1 MSLPLDLRFTDPAA
15 PLFIDIE
22 GDATET
28 LFVISTSQVQ
38 GAQNATQTNNGNSNP
53 NLKKRERE
61 QSLSQT
67 SRIKKPMKVVQPADS
82 EGLNVRSNSASRSG
96 SRVPGSMPP
105 PSIIPGTNFSQMPRS
120 QGHNYNNNTSS
131 KPERKNEPLFLPSS
145 QMSAAD
151 EELLRSTGLGIET
164 MDEQELADMLEGE
177 GEEVDFSHVSQPPKK
192 FKKLDK
198 NPFHDEMQV
207 DGPESFELVED
218 DILDE
223 TQSEDITRVSFLFNL
238 CAQSDVF
245 LKYLTIYSRSNLYL
259 KINKISLTH
268 AYTIK
273 SSIAANEQP

>member
-1 MSLPLDLRFTDPAA
+1 MTLPLDLRFTDPAA

-38 GAQNATQTNNGNSNP
+38 GAPTATQTNNGNPSSNP

-61 QSLSQT
+61 QSSSQT
-67 SRIKKPMKVVQPADS
+67 PRIKKSMKVVQPAGS
-82 EGLNVRSNSASRSG
+82 EGLDIRSNSTSRSE

-105 PSIIPGTNFSQMPRS
+105 PSIIPGINFSQMPRS
-120 QGHNYNNNTSS
+120 HGHNNNDTSS
-131 KPERKNEPLFLPSS
+131 KSKRKNEPLFLPSS

-151 EELLRSTGLGIET
+151 EELLRSTGLGIEN
-164 MDEQELADMLEGE
+164 MDAQELADMLEGE
-177 GEEVDFSHVSQPPKK
+177 GEEVDFSYVSQPPKN

-198 NPFHDEMQV
+198 NALHDEMQV

-223 TQSEDITRVSFLFNL
+223 TQSDEITRVSFYSICAHKAMTKVFN
-238 CAQSDVF
+238 
-245 LKYLTIYSRSNLYL
+245 IYTVVPTP
-259 KINKISLTH
+259 I
-268 AYTIK
+268 
-273 SSIAANEQP
+273 

>member
-1 MSLPLDLRFTDPAA
+1 MTLPLDLRFTDPAA

-38 GAQNATQTNNGNSNP
+38 GVPTATQTNNNGNSSFNP

-61 QSLSQT
+61 QSSSQT
-67 SRIKKPMKVVQPADS
+67 SRIKKSMKVVQPAGSQD
-82 EGLNVRSNSASRSG
+82 LNIRSSSTSRSG

-105 PSIIPGTNFSQMPRS
+105 PSIIPGINSSQMPRY
-120 QGHNYNNNTSS
+120 QGHNNNDSSSS
-131 KPERKNEPLFLPSS
+131 KSERNNEPLFLPSS

-151 EELLRSTGLGIET
+151 EELLRSTGLGIEN
-164 MDEQELADMLEGE
+164 MDAQELTDMLEGE
-177 GEEVDFSHVSQPPKK
+177 GEEVDFSYVSQPPKN

-198 NPFHDEMQV
+198 NVLHDEMQV

-223 TQSEDITRVSFLFNL
+223 TQSDDRTRVSFYSSVHTKRRLQVFNM
-238 CAQSDVF
+238 
-245 LKYLTIYSRSNLYL
+245 
-259 KINKISLTH
+259 
-268 AYTIK
+268 YTVVPTFI
-273 SSIAANEQP
+273 

>member
-38 GAQNATQTNNGNSNP
+38 GASTATQTNNNGNSSSIPNP
-53 NLKKRERE
+53 KKRERE
-61 QSLSQT
+61 QSSSQT
-67 SRIKKPMKVVQPADS
+67 SRINKSMKVVQPAGP
-82 EGLNVRSNSASRSG
+82 EALNIRSSSTSRSG

-105 PSIIPGTNFSQMPRS
+105 PSLIPGINSPQMPRS
-120 QGHNYNNNTSS
+120 QGHNHNDTSSS

-145 QMSAAD
+145 QTSAAD
-151 EELLRSTGLGIET
+151 EELLRSTGLGIEN

-177 GEEVDFSHVSQPPKK
+177 GEEVDFSYVSQPPKN

-198 NPFHDEMQV
+198 NVCHDEMQV

-218 DILDE
+218 DILDG
-223 TQSEDITRVSFLFNL
+223 TQSDDITRVSFY
-238 CAQSDVF
+238 CTT
-245 LKYLTIYSRSNLYL
+245 KR
-259 KINKISLTH
+259 
-268 AYTIK
+268 
-273 SSIAANEQP
+273 

>member
-28 LFVISTSQVQ
+28 LFVIATTQVR
-38 GAQNATQTNNGNSNP
+38 GAPTATQTNNNGNSSFNP

-61 QSLSQT
+61 QSSSQT
-67 SRIKKPMKVVQPADS
+67 SRIKKSMKVVQRAGSQD
-82 EGLNVRSNSASRSG
+82 LNIRSSSTSRSG

-105 PSIIPGTNFSQMPRS
+105 PSIIPGINSSQMARS
-120 QGHNYNNNTSS
+120 QGHNHDTSS
-131 KPERKNEPLFLPSS
+131 SKFERKNEPLFLPSS

-151 EELLRSTGLGIET
+151 EELLRSTGLGIEN
-164 MDEQELADMLEGE
+164 MDAQELADMLEGE
-177 GEEVDFSHVSQPPKK
+177 GEEVDFSYVSQPPKN

-198 NPFHDEMQV
+198 NVLHDEMQV

-223 TQSEDITRVSFLFNL
+223 TQSDDITRVSF
-238 CAQSDVF
+238 CSIPCIHKAM
-245 LKYLTIYSRSNLYL
+245 T
-259 KINKISLTH
+259 
-268 AYTIK
+268 K
-273 SSIAANEQP
+273 SI

>member
-15 PLFIDIE
+15 PLFIAIE

-38 GAQNATQTNNGNSNP
+38 GALTATQTNNGNSTSNL

-61 QSLSQT
+61 QSSSQT
-67 SRIKKPMKVVQPADS
+67 PRIKKSMKVVQPAGF
-82 EGLNVRSNSASRSG
+82 EGLNARSSPTSRSE

-105 PSIIPGTNFSQMPRS
+105 PSIIPGIKLSQMSRS
-120 QGHNYNNNTSS
+120 HNNHNNTSS
-131 KPERKNEPLFLPSS
+131 KSERKNEPLFLPSS

-151 EELLRSTGLGIET
+151 EELLRSTGLGIEA
-164 MDEQELADMLEGE
+164 MDEQELTDMLEGE
-177 GEEVDFSHVSQPPKK
+177 GEEVDFSYVSQPPKN

-198 NPFHDEMQV
+198 NALHDEMQV

-223 TQSEDITRVSFLFNL
+223 TQSDDITRVSFYSI
-238 CAQSDVF
+238 CAQSDD
-245 LKYLTIYSRSNLYL
+245 
-259 KINKISLTH
+259 
-268 AYTIK
+268 
-273 SSIAANEQP
+273 